1 MQKIINKPKTENS
14 DTVGKIID
22 FTDLHGQTTYSIY
35 LSGT

>member
-22 FTDLHGQTTYSIY
+22 LIYVGRQPTLFT
-35 LSGT
+35 